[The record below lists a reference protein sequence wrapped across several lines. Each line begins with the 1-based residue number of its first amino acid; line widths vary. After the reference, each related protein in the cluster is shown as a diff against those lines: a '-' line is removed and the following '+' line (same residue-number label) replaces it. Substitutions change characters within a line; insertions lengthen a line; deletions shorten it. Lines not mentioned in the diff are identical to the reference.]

1 MRPAPWIQACH
12 CFSRT
17 RGLTWTPGGRK
28 AEGLAGPAV
37 TPARTPFIMHMCV
50 WSGIFTE
57 GPLRAGLGATAACGR
72 RPGAVG
78 SARRRFLPVIL
89 PVWSPQPSLRC
100 CIECH
105 KPWPRANVWRGDL
118 LRIREGFSE
127 EVPHSFMYLFIRQLL
142 RAYSEPDLCNLYR
155 GFSSD
160 QSTVPV
166 LTYLGVQEKESR
178 PPTNIHTRMHE
189 L

>member
-1 MRPAPWIQACH
+1 
-12 CFSRT
+12 
-17 RGLTWTPGGRK
+17 
-28 AEGLAGPAV
+28 
-37 TPARTPFIMHMCV
+37 MHMCV

-78 SARRRFLPVIL
+78 SARRRFLPVVL

-100 CIECH
+100 CIECR
-105 KPWPRANVWRGDL
+105 KPWPRANVWRGDPL
-118 LRIREGFSE
+118 QIREGFSE

-166 LTYLGVQEKESR
+166 LTYLGAQEKESR